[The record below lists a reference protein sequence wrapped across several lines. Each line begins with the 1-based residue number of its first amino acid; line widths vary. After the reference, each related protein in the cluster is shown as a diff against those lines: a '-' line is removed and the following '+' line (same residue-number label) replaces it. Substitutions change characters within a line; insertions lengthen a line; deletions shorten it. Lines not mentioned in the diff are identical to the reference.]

1 MTTIPRFVVAR
12 SAGDWVI
19 LHDNEK
25 KRLATIFPR
34 DTSLPEAKAEAAAL
48 AMAETCAIALNQ
60 RCKAAQ
66 AQTKEGGK

>member
-1 MTTIPRFVVAR
+1 MTIPRFVVAR

-34 DTSLPEAKAEAAAL
+34 DATLPEDKAEAAAL
-48 AMAETCAIALNQ
+48 AMAETCAMALNQ

-66 AQTKEGGK
+66 AQQIKEGGK